1 MKRRGL
7 IFIISLACALGVL
20 AFFPK
25 KTDRQYY
32 FTDGWRE
39 EIPGQFVFAGKP
51 AGDAAVFSFT
61 GGGMFGYCTE
71 EGGIIYSEPVVYGVT
86 GSSEY
91 FINYSS
97 VSETLL
103 VKNSVGEIV
112 STISTVGYPL
122 IRNGRLFILDVDRC
136 GIAEWDFTGRKLWGK
151 RYSSIITCFD
161 CDEQG
166 AVVGLI
172 NGNIFLY
179 NTSGEYIYRD
189 EFTGSRVRAVY
200 GTALSP
206 GGAYFAVI
214 EGIGPQKL
222 VLFQRREEGYV
233 PVFSKELEN
242 AIRRELFMQFS
253 DSASYLFY
261 EQEEALYRLAVNRK
275 KPEKQFPLTGRPIQI
290 AFSRPYGIQYIHSE
304 NREEAVIDVYND
316 GGMRVNRI
324 FVDPGSTAAFH
335 DTSIFFQRDG
345 FMHQLYI
352 GEYDGENL

>member
-7 IFIISLACALGVL
+7 TFIISLACALGVL
-20 AFFPK
+20 VFFPK

-32 FTDGWRE
+32 FTSGWRE
-39 EIPGQFVFAGKP
+39 EIPSQVVFGGKP
-51 AGDAAVFSFT
+51 AGDTAVFPFT

-71 EGGIIYSEPVVYGVT
+71 AGEVVYSEPVVYGVT
-86 GSSEY
+86 GSSDY

-103 VKNSVGEIV
+103 VKNTAGEIG
-112 STISTVGYPL
+112 STISAVGYPL
-122 IRNGRLFILDVDRC
+122 IRNGRLFIFDIDRC

-161 CDEQG
+161 CNDRD

-179 NTSGEYIYRD
+179 NASGEYVYRD
-189 EFTGSRVRAVY
+189 EFSGSRVNAVY

-206 GGAYFAVI
+206 GGTYFAVI
-214 EGIGPQKL
+214 EGIDPQKL

-242 AIRRELFMQFS
+242 AMRRELFMQFS
-253 DSASYLFY
+253 DSSVYLFY
-261 EQEEALYRLAVNRK
+261 EREETLFRLAVNRK
-275 KPEKQFPLTGRPIQI
+275 KTEDRFPLTGRPIRI
-290 AFSRPYGIQYIHSE
+290 ASSRPYGVQYIHSG
-304 NREEAVIDVYND
+304 NREEAVIDVYSE

-335 DTSIFFQRDG
+335 GTSIFFQRNG
-345 FMHQLYI
+345 FIHQLYM
-352 GEYDGENL
+352 GEHDGENL